1 MDNYYQDLLTKI
13 NNALINEN
21 YTECR
26 QMIDEELRMPYVPLA
41 IEDKLKMIRSQLP
54 IDENITKK
62 SISDFDQI
70 GKLLKGSVA
79 QQVQAIEYL
88 NDLNIRQY
96 LSLVKD
102 YLADTSNNEIIKSYL
117 LMILIK
123 QQLTEEIV
131 INKNGFVYTIIPASL
146 EIPEQSEGYRD
157 ASLRLNDLLASE
169 DPSLLN
175 LALDVLYQMIYLKLP
190 ESYEVDE
197 VENLVFSIIRYVL
210 VAMNDRQRWNNMM
223 EDHHIDDK
231 RLMDI
236 NL

>member
-197 VENLVFSIIRYVL
+197 VEDLVFSIIRYVL